1 MIRFKHYISELH
13 IWQPTKAQTKGIAR
27 GDMPQVRTSDYEELI
42 EFLRTK
48 DIKLKKMKVK
58 ASALKATQRNF
69 NVDKIT
75 SAAQN
80 YSTLHK
86 AKPIIVSSDNYIID
100 GHHRWLGAVNVG
112 GDIDIYKANVNVN
125 ELLDAVK
132 EFPKSFTK
140 NINEETND
148 I

>member
-1 MIRFKHYISELH
+1 MLSFKQYINELH
-13 IWQPTKAQTKGIAR
+13 IWQPAKSQTKGIAR
-27 GDMPQVRTSDYEELI
+27 GAMPQVKTADYDELI
-42 EFLRTK
+42 SFLRTK
-48 DIKLKKMKVK
+48 NIRLKEMKVK
-58 ASALKATQRNF
+58 ADTLKATQKNF

-80 YSTLHK
+80 YSKLHK
-86 AKPIIVSSDNYIID
+86 AKPIIVSADSYIID

-112 GDIDIYKANVNVN
+112 GDIRIYKANVNVD

-140 NINEETND
+140 NINEENE
-148 I
+148 